1 MFQVYW
7 EASGDGNSREQA
19 GKESTEGEMTGIELM
34 WKPTAIGTPSSVAL
48 VLVRTPTNGDYRA

>member
-19 GKESTEGEMTGIELM
+19 GKESTEGEMTGIEGIGQM
-34 WKPTAIGTPSSVAL
+34 WNLVQWKLPGTYEGDSS
-48 VLVRTPTNGDYRA
+48 NEDYEA